1 MQKQD
6 RVEELQGWV
15 DRHKFHIQK
24 LEVSHQYRMS
34 RLQVDQFKLFG
45 DRRGNEITVVE
56 FRLPI
61 KTLVKGGLFTYNGIL
76 LPAMLAI
83 STFRP

>member
-24 LEVSHQYRMS
+24 LEVSYQYRMS
-34 RLQVDQFKLFG
+34 RLQVDQFNLFG
-45 DRRGNEITVVE
+45 DRCGNEITVVE
-56 FRLPI
+56 FKSPI
-61 KTLVKGGLFTYNGIL
+61 KTPVKGGLFTYNSIL
-76 LPAMLAI
+76 LPSVLAI